1 MDNTLHALLSDID
14 DIHLQMHCTIE
25 SVRQCYVAM
34 TQGDSEPCQDDYDAL
49 YGVYSR
55 LSQLDKQFCDN
66 KEAIWQAA
74 YRLRV
79 ERLGMSLDEVRVERP
94 DTADVPPQFQT

>member
-1 MDNTLHALLSDID
+1 MDNALHALLSDID

-34 TQGDSEPCQDDYDAL
+34 TQGDSEPRQDDYDAL
-49 YGVYSR
+49 YGVYTR

-74 YRLRV
+74 YRLP
-79 ERLGMSLDEVRVERP
+79 EGGAP
-94 DTADVPPQFQT
+94 GDVP

>member
-49 YGVYSR
+49 YGVY
-55 LSQLDKQFCDN
+55 L
-66 KEAIWQAA
+66 
-74 YRLRV
+74 
-79 ERLGMSLDEVRVERP
+79 
-94 DTADVPPQFQT
+94 

>member
-14 DIHLQMHCTIE
+14 DIHLQMHCAIE

-34 TQGDSEPCQDDYDAL
+34 TQGDSEPCTDDYDAL
-49 YGVYSR
+49 YGIYSR

-74 YRLRV
+74 YRLP
-79 ERLGMSLDEVRVERP
+79 EGGAP
-94 DTADVPPQFQT
+94 GDVP